1 MIKYIF
7 KNSVRAIAFL
17 NLLIV
22 PFLFSSCEK
31 VIDIDLNAKA
41 PQVVIE
47 GNITDQPGPYT
58 VKLTQTV
65 NYDEANT
72 FPTISGA
79 TVTISDNVGN
89 SEILTETSL
98 GIYTTSTLQGVAG
111 RIYKLKVIANGKEY
125 DATSTINSP
134 VNIDTLKVIKQNL
147 PKGNKKII
155 YVEFK
160 DIPGIANYY
169 RFIKII
175 NGKVQP
181 AIYVEDDLTQDGKV
195 LSIGLIEKEKYDEDI
210 KSGDTVTI
218 ILQSLDESTYNY
230 FKTLLQLNSG
240 GLMNQSSSP
249 ANPLSNISND
259 VLGYFSACSI
269 TSKTIILP

>member
-1 MIKYIF
+1 MIKY
-7 KNSVRAIAFL
+7 FL
-17 NLLIV
+17 NSTSTIALLKLLIAT
-22 PFLFSSCEK
+22 FLFSSCEK
-31 VIDIDLNAKA
+31 VIDINLNAKA
-41 PQVVIE
+41 PQIVIE

-72 FPTISGA
+72 FPTITGA
-79 TVTISDNVGN
+79 IVTISDNAGN

-98 GIYTTSTLQGVAG
+98 GIYSTSTLQSIIG
-111 RIYKLKVIANGKEY
+111 RKYKLKVIANGKEY
-125 DATSTINSP
+125 DASSTINPP
-134 VNIDTLKVIKQNL
+134 VNIDTLKIIKQNL
-147 PKGNKKII
+147 PMSNKKIV
-155 YVEFK
+155 YVEFT

-218 ILQSLDESTYNY
+218 ILQSLDLSTYNY
-230 FKTLLQLNSG
+230 FKTLLQLNGG

-259 VLGYFSACSI
+259 ALGYFNACSI
-269 TSKTIILP
+269 TSKTIILL

>member
-22 PFLFSSCEK
+22 LFLFSSCEK

-58 VKLTQTV
+58 VKSTQTV
-65 NYDEANT
+65 NYDEANI

-125 DATSTINSP
+125 DATSTINPP

-155 YVEFK
+155 YVEFT

-230 FKTLLQLNSG
+230 FKTLLQLNGG

-259 VLGYFSACSI
+259 ALGYFNACSI

>member
-1 MIKYIF
+1 MKKYF
-7 KNSVRAIAFL
+7 LNPTKTIALL
-17 NLLIV
+17 NLLIAT
-22 PFLFSSCEK
+22 FLFSSCEK

-79 TVTISDNVGN
+79 TGTISDNVGN

-98 GIYTTSTLQGVAG
+98 GIYSTSTLQGVAG

-125 DATSTINSP
+125 DATSTINPP

-147 PKGNKKII
+147 PMSNKKIV
-155 YVEFK
+155 YVEFT
-160 DIPGIANYY
+160 DTPGMANYY

-195 LSIGLIEKEKYDEDI
+195 LSIGLIDKEKYDADI

-230 FKTLLQLNSG
+230 FKTLLQLNGG

-249 ANPLSNISND
+249 ANPLSNINND
-259 VLGYFSACSI
+259 ALGYFNACSI

>member
-1 MIKYIF
+1 MIKYF
-7 KNSVRAIAFL
+7 SNSKKTITIL

-22 PFLFSSCEK
+22 AFLFSSCEK

-47 GNITDQPGPYT
+47 GNISDQPGPYT

-65 NYDEANT
+65 NYDETNT

-79 TVTISDNVGN
+79 IVSISDNVGN
-89 SEILTETSL
+89 PETLTETSL
-98 GIYTTSTLQGVAG
+98 GIYSTSSLQGIIG
-111 RIYKLKVIANGKEY
+111 RIYILKVIANGKEY
-125 DATSTINSP
+125 NATSTIKSP

-147 PKGNKKII
+147 PMSNKKIV
-155 YVEFK
+155 YVEFT
-160 DIPGIANYY
+160 DTPGIANYY

-175 NGKVQP
+175 NNKIQP
-181 AIYVEDDLTQDGKV
+181 AIYVEDDLTQDGKAM
-195 LSIGLIEKEKYDEDI
+195 SIGLIDKEKGDADI

-230 FKTLLQLNSG
+230 FKSLQQLNSG
-240 GLMNQSSSP
+240 GLIHQSSSP
-249 ANPLSNISND
+249 ANPLSNINND
-259 VLGYFSACSI
+259 ALGYFNACSI